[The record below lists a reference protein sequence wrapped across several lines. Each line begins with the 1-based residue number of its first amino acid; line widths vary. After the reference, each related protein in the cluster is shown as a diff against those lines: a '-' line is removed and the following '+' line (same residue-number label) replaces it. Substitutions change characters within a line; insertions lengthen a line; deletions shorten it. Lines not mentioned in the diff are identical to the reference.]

1 MAVTQTQQYLAD
13 TKAAQNPQA
22 CCLALGGTI
31 TTDDENQQ
39 ICVAVV
45 NGSATSFYLSD
56 ACSYAGAVAQTSPTQ
71 GGGILGWIS
80 QNVGTVGTA
89 VSNII
94 GTVTGQP
101 TPQQQI
107 ASLQAEQEAE
117 RQRQNRR
124 LVVGL
129 VIFAAA
135 TLILIIYLK
144 NRKK

>member
-13 TKAAQNPQA
+13 TKAAQNPNA
-22 CCLALGGTI
+22 CCLALGGTMA
-31 TTDDENQQ
+31 TDDENRQ

-45 NGSATSFYLSD
+45 NGFATSFYLAD
-56 ACSYAGAVAQTSPTQ
+56 ACNYAGAVAQSSPTQ
-71 GGGILGWIS
+71 GGGLLNWIS
-80 QNVGTVGTA
+80 SNVGTVGTA
-89 VSNII
+89 VSNVI
-94 GTVTGQP
+94 GTITGQP

-107 ASLQAEQEAE
+107 SALQAEQDAE

-124 LVVGL
+124 LIVGL

-135 TLILIIYLK
+135 TLILIVYLK

>member
-31 TTDDENQQ
+31 STDDENQQ
-39 ICVAVV
+39 ICVATV
-45 NGSATSFYLSD
+45 NNFGTSFYLSD

-71 GGGILGWIS
+71 GGGLLNWIS
-80 QNVGTVGTA
+80 QNVGSVGTA

-117 RQRQNRR
+117 RQRQNRK